1 MSAIASNAS
10 NSAQLGEISRSF
22 ANVTSDD
29 FLQLIITE
37 LQNQDPLEPTSNSEF
52 LQQITQI
59 REISASDKLTET
71 LDQVLAGQNL
81 TMASGLI
88 GREVI
93 GVDDLNEEVQGVV
106 DRVALEANAEGTNK
120 TLRVYIGEQSFAI
133 DRIREINAAS
143 AAE

>member
-106 DRVALEANAEGTNK
+106 DRVALEANAEGTSKN
-120 TLRVYIGEQSFAI
+120 LRVYIGDQSFAI

>member
-1 MSAIASNAS
+1 M
-10 NSAQLGEISRSF
+10 G
-22 ANVTSDD
+22 D
-29 FLQLIITE
+29 F
-37 LQNQDPLEPTSNSEF
+37 
-52 LQQITQI
+52 
-59 REISASDKLTET
+59 
-71 LDQVLAGQNL
+71 DQVLAGQNL